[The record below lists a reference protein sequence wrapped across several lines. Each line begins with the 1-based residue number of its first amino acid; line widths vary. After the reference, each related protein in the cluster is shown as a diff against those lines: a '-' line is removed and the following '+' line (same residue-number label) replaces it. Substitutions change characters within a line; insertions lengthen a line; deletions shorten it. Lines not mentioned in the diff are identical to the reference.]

1 MNIGL
6 DVMGGDFAPDATI
19 DGARLALDEL
29 SSNDSIFLFGDE
41 GIILQKLKA
50 IGFNSDRFE
59 IVHAPDII
67 GMAEHPIKAFTQK
80 PKSSIAMGFQFL
92 KNNQIDSFASSG
104 NSGALII
111 GSMYTV
117 KTIDGIIRPCTSVAS
132 PNEDG
137 GYTLVLDI
145 GTNPEP
151 KPDVLYQFGILGNIY
166 AKHVFNIKTPR
177 IALLNIGEEEEKGN
191 MLMQATYQLMKD
203 NSDFNFIGNVEGRD
217 IMNGKADVIVC
228 DGFTGN
234 VVLKLI
240 ESIHE
245 LLQRRGLADDYIEK
259 LDFKHHGGSPI
270 LGINAS
276 VVVGHGISD
285 AAATKNMILL
295 SKNIHEAHLFSR
307 IKEAFSRY
315 A

>member
-19 DGARLALDEL
+19 DGAMLALDEL
-29 SSNDSIFLFGDE
+29 PSNDSIFLFGDE
-41 GIILQKLKA
+41 AIIRQKLTA
-50 IGFNSDRFE
+50 IGFDSDRFE
-59 IVHAPDII
+59 IVHAPDTI

-80 PKSSIAMGFQFL
+80 SKSSIATGFQYL

-117 KTIDGIIRPCTSVAS
+117 KTIDGIIRPCTSVVC

-137 GYTLVLDI
+137 GHTLVLDI

-191 MLMQATYQLMKD
+191 MLMQTTYQLMKD
-203 NSDFNFIGNVEGRD
+203 NRDFNFVGNVEGRD
-217 IMNGKADVIVC
+217 IMNGKADVIVS

-240 ESIHE
+240 ESFHK
-245 LLQRRGLADDYIEK
+245 LLKTRGLADDYIEK
-259 LDFKHHGGSPI
+259 LDFKHQGGSPI

-285 AAATKNMILL
+285 DMAIKNMILL